1 MVMKL
6 DDLVN
11 AMRYAFFRSGTLYVD
26 ISSEAYKFYV
36 EISYFKDGMS
46 NPHIERIVY
55 LPDSPHLSVD
65 SEWSNFP
72 QNIKNRSIE
81 WIAPSFYDSVVEA
94 FLPKITN
101 EFVKA
106 KLESVPKFSDEF
118 KRLFDIYVEDD
129 YEYGEGKKFYE
140 FKNEYWHETARKFC
154 DEHGIEYEE

>member
-1 MVMKL
+1 MN
-6 DDLVN
+6 VN
-11 AMRYAFFRSGTLYVD
+11 LLEEVMRYTFFRSGKLYVD
-26 ISSEAYKFYV
+26 KISEAYKFYI

-46 NPHIERIVY
+46 NLHIERIVY

-65 SEWSNFP
+65 SEWDNFP

-129 YEYGEGKKFYE
+129 YEYGEGEKFYE
-140 FKNEYWHETARKFC
+140 FKNEYWHETACRFC
-154 DEHGIEYEE
+154 DEHSIKYEE

>member
-11 AMRYAFFRSGTLYVD
+11 AMRYAFFRSGRLYVD

-72 QNIKNRSIE
+72 QNIKGRSIE
-81 WIAPSFYDSVVEA
+81 WIAPSF
-94 FLPKITN
+94 
-101 EFVKA
+101 
-106 KLESVPKFSDEF
+106 
-118 KRLFDIYVEDD
+118 
-129 YEYGEGKKFYE
+129 
-140 FKNEYWHETARKFC
+140 
-154 DEHGIEYEE
+154 

>member
-11 AMRYAFFRSGTLYVD
+11 AMRYAFFRSGRLYVD
-26 ISSEAYKFYV
+26 ISSEVYKFYV

-72 QNIKNRSIE
+72 QNIKGRSIE

-94 FLPKITN
+94 FLPEITN
-101 EFVKA
+101 EFVKT